1 MLDMRLRPS
10 AISITGL
17 SVIRNGTTILHKFDL
32 EVEAGKILGLLGP
45 SGSGKTTIMRSI
57 VGLQHLTGGE
67 IKVLGIPAGDK
78 DLRTRVSY
86 STQDASIYRDL
97 TCSENIDYFAALQGH
112 STTTTN
118 EILELVDL
126 SRNRKQLA
134 ATLSGGERARLALAT
149 ALVGKPELL
158 ILDEPTIGLDPLL
171 RRDLWRLF
179 HRFTDQGKTLL
190 VSSHMMEEADQCD
203 ELVLLREGAILSKG
217 SPAELR
223 KQAGLENM
231 DAVFIS
237 LVEKR

>member
-1 MLDMRLRPS
+1 MSS
-10 AISITGL
+10 AISITDL
-17 SVIRNGTTILHKFDL
+17 TVIREGTTILHEFDL
-32 EVEAGKILGLLGP
+32 EVQAGKILGLLGP
-45 SGSGKTTIMRSI
+45 SGSGKTTIMRSV
-57 VGLQHLTGGE
+57 VGLQRLTGGA

-78 DLRTRVSY
+78 SLRTRISY

-97 TCSENIDYFAALQGH
+97 TCIENIEYFAALQGH
-112 STTTTN
+112 ETSSTD

-126 SRNRKQLA
+126 GRNRKQLA

-149 ALVGKPELL
+149 ALVGAPEIL
-158 ILDEPTIGLDPLL
+158 ILDEPTVGLDPLL
-171 RRDLWRLF
+171 RRDLWILF
-179 HRFTDQGKTLL
+179 HRFTDEGKTLL
-190 VSSHMMEEADQCD
+190 VSSHMMEEADHCD

>member
-78 DLRTRVSY
+78 GLRTRVSY

-112 STTTTN
+112 STPTTN